1 MKSKEFASYGSNIIA
16 MIFTAVQPDEI
27 LQYVS
32 LGLTIIATLFSIGF
46 TIYNWYSKASK
57 DGKITKE
64 EVDELVNDLKDD
76 IKKDKEE

>member
-32 LGLTIIATLFSIGF
+32 LGLTILATLSSLSF
-46 TIYNWYSKASK
+46 TIYNWYKKASA
-57 DGKITKE
+57 DGKITKDEVE
-64 EVDELVNDLKDD
+64 ELKNDLQN
-76 IKKDKEE
+76 KKDKED

>member
-16 MIFTAVQPDEI
+16 MIFTAVQPNEI

-32 LGLTIIATLFSIGF
+32 LGLTILATLFSIGF
-46 TIYNWYSKASK
+46 TIYNWWNKASA

-64 EVDELVNDLKDD
+64 EIEELKNDLKD
-76 IKKDKEE
+76 IKKDKED

>member
-1 MKSKEFASYGSNIIA
+1 MKSKEFVSYGSNIIA

-46 TIYNWYSKASK
+46 TIYNWWNKASA

-64 EVDELVNDLKDD
+64 EVEELKNDLQN
-76 IKKDKEE
+76 KKDKED